1 MKKRIVSLV
10 LAVLML
16 CALLPHTALSALAAN
31 PSGTCGA
38 KLTWSFDAKS
48 GKLTIKGSGEMTNY
62 GIEEIPPWAD
72 YIDQITS
79 VALPAE
85 LLSVGNMAFME
96 CDQLKSVVIPA
107 KVKRIGVEAFAAC
120 EALKTIRLPDSL
132 VEIGAGAFAGC
143 TALEEITLPKKLKSV
158 GALCFLECEN
168 LKRIVA
174 TSNTPYV
181 YTWVDPFDFGMQ
193 QEPQEPVDL
202 DQVKDSKESEEYLA
216 TFCLHN
222 PEQVEVYGYSK
233 GAEGEVR
240 SEKRDVY
247 DRKTGE
253 TTKQTVK
260 WARSLASYAKTYKY
274 KFYPLD
280 KFVDVKAGDA
290 FQVPVAWAVGNKVTA
305 GMDATHFAPAQTVTR
320 AQAMTF
326 FWAAQHKP
334 KFKKA
339 STQFVDVKKTDWFY
353 KSVMW
358 AVEQGV
364 TAGTDAT
371 HFSPN
376 KTCNRG
382 EILAFLYASLKKPKV
397 KISNPYKDVSNQW
410 YKKAALWAYANGIE
424 KGDYGKFSASTPCT
438 RASTVT
444 YLYRFLTGYGLVE

>member
-38 KLTWSFDAKS
+38 KLTWSLDAKS

-62 GIEEIPPWAD
+62 GIEECPWAG
-72 YIDQITS
+72 YVDQITS

-85 LLSVGNMAFME
+85 LLSVGDLAFE
-96 CDQLKSVVIPA
+96 DCYQLKSIEIPA
-107 KVKRIGVEAFAAC
+107 KVKRIGVEAFAFC

-132 VEIGAGAFAGC
+132 VEIGTGAFAGC
-143 TALEEITLPKKLKSV
+143 TALEEITLPKKLKTV

-181 YTWVDPFDFGMQ
+181 YTWIDPFDFGI
-193 QEPQEPVDL
+193 QEEEPVDL
-202 DQVKDSKESEEYLA
+202 DQVKDSKESEDYLA
-216 TFCLHN
+216 AFCLYN
-222 PEQVEVYGYSK
+222 PDQVEVYGYSK

-247 DRKTGE
+247 DRETGK

-424 KGDYGKFSASTPCT
+424 KGEKGKFNASTPCT

-444 YLYRFLTGYGLVE
+444 YLYRFFTGMDLAK